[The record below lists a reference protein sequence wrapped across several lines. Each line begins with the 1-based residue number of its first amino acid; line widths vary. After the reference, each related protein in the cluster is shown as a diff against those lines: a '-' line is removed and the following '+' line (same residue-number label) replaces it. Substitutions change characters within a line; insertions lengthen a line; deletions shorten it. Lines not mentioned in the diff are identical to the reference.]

1 MPSRRPVLRRPAH
14 DPTGRPSV
22 AVRLCAAALALAAL
36 ASCYRDAN
44 EQLDAMQAT
53 IDLQDTL
60 NELGI
65 RTTELQFTL
74 DSLRM
79 VVARQDTTISRLA
92 NLAGVP
98 YPR

>member
-1 MPSRRPVLRRPAH
+1 MSRRLPEATGPVTRRYAS
-14 DPTGRPSV
+14 DAR
-22 AVRLCAAALALAAL
+22 RLALFAAFVLL
-36 ASCYRDAN
+36 ASCYQDPN
-44 EQLDAMQAT
+44 EQLDAMQQT
-53 IDLQDTL
+53 IDLQDTI
-60 NELGI
+60 NELGM

-98 YPR
+98 YRP

>member
-1 MPSRRPVLRRPAH
+1 MPSPRRLR
-14 DPTGRPSV
+14 
-22 AVRLCAAALALAAL
+22 LAAL
-36 ASCYRDAN
+36 VALLPLAACYKDPTEELA
-44 EQLDAMQAT
+44 AMQAT

-60 NELGI
+60 NELGM